1 MQTER
6 ERPCATE
13 SNAANH
19 SFRETHC
26 LRNKIH
32 TNLFATYILSNFCWI
47 ITSATIYVSRLCVLV
62 SSSNQCSI
70 YCICPLQTHNV
81 RCAILAA
88 IDKGNS

>member
-1 MQTER
+1 MPTID
-6 ERPCATE
+6 
-13 SNAANH
+13 H

-62 SSSNQCSI
+62 SVSK
-70 YCICPLQTHNV
+70 V
-81 RCAILAA
+81 
-88 IDKGNS
+88 